1 MKKIGLMLLFCSAI
15 LFATEDKA
23 LFAGM
28 RNSRYAFIGGEYN
41 HYGLTIE
48 NSIFVQK
55 AEQQYVRAT
64 LSYRTPLPLHLNL
77 CYALFSGVRYD
88 RAYYD
93 VGGKINLNG
102 VWINDRMGLDATWQ
116 VYNDSEMGLFSTYE
130 GRGSVRFLPEV
141 SLFAGLR
148 TIPEY
153 RMREKRI
160 FAGFSFTSGHLT
172 VNPEVSTP
180 MKKELELTRVAVSF
194 LYKLPL

>member
-1 MKKIGLMLLFCSAI
+1 MKKIGLMLLFCVAI

-41 HYGLTIE
+41 NYGLTIE

-55 AEQQYVRAT
+55 AEQQYVRAI
-64 LSYRTPLPLHLNL
+64 LFYSAPLPFHLNL

-88 RAYYD
+88 RAYHD
-93 VGGKINLNG
+93 VGGKINVNG
-102 VWINDRMGLDATWQ
+102 SWINDRVGLDATWQ
-116 VYNDSEMGLFSTYE
+116 IYNDSEMGLFSAYE
-130 GRGSVRFLPEV
+130 GRSSVRLLHEV

-153 RMREKRI
+153 RMKEKRV
-160 FAGFSFTSGHLT
+160 FAGLSFTSGHLT
-172 VNPEVSTP
+172 VNPEISTP
-180 MKKELELTRVAVSF
+180 MKKELQLTRVAVSF

>member
-1 MKKIGLMLLFCSAI
+1 MKKIGLMLLFCSAF

-28 RNSRYAFIGGEYN
+28 RNSRYAFIGGEYD

-48 NSIFVQK
+48 NSIFVQRV
-55 AEQQYVRAT
+55 EQQYVRAIIF
-64 LSYRTPLPLHLNL
+64 YKTPLPLHLDL
-77 CYALFSGVRYD
+77 CYALFSGLRYD

-102 VWINDRMGLDATWQ
+102 TWINDRVGLDATWQ
-116 VYNDSEMGLFSTYE
+116 IFNDSEMGLFSTYE

-153 RMREKRI
+153 RMREKRV
-160 FAGFSFTSGHLT
+160 FAGLSFISGLLT

-180 MKKELELTRVAVSF
+180 MKKELQLTRVAVSF